1 VSGRGFFGGP
11 GFGGPGF
18 GGHGWG
24 GPGFGEHGG
33 GEHGWGGPGGGGHGW
48 GGPGG
53 HGWGGPGWGGP
64 GFGGHSWGGPGSGGH
79 SWGGPGSGGPG
90 WGGHGF
96 GGRRK
101 RVVVG
106 TAALLLDG
114 PANAEQIAQRVSE
127 ATDGALTPPEGV
139 VEFAIGLL
147 AGRGFVTVSDGVAT
161 LTELGTN
168 VLAWK
173 GISSETIHAK
183 LARVAKFGDVIKIR
197 KGLFEL
203 AGLARTIV
211 WTGTDAQKEKLAEAR
226 TKVLAAITEAKQSL
240 HSALAES

>member
-1 VSGRGFFGGP
+1 MFGAGFP
-11 GFGGPGF
+11 GGPGF

-24 GPGFGEHGG
+24 GPGFG
-33 GEHGWGGPGGGGHGW
+33 GH
-48 GGPGG
+48 
-53 HGWGGPGWGGP
+53 GWGGP
-64 GFGGHSWGGPGSGGH
+64 GFGGHGWGGPGFGGH
-79 SWGGPGSGGPG
+79 GWGGHG

-96 GGRRK
+96 GWGHK
-101 RVVVG
+101 RAVIG

-114 PANAEQIAQRVSE
+114 PANAAQIVQRVSD
-127 ATDGALTPPEGV
+127 AADGALTPPQEI
-139 VEFAIGLL
+139 VELAIGLL

-173 GISSETIHAK
+173 GISSESTHAL
-183 LARVAKFGDVIKIR
+183 LAQAAKFVDVIKIR
-197 KGLFEL
+197 WGLFEL

-211 WTGTDAQKEKLAEAR
+211 WSGTDAQKAKLAEAR
-226 TKVLAAITEAKQSL
+226 TKILAAITEAKQSL

>member
-1 VSGRGFFGGP
+1 VSGGFFGGP

-18 GGHGWG
+18 GGPGFG
-24 GPGFGEHGG
+24 GPGFG
-33 GEHGWGGPGGGGHGW
+33 GPGF
-48 GGPGG
+48 
-53 HGWGGPGWGGP
+53 GGPGWGGP
-64 GFGGHSWGGPGSGGH
+64 GFGGHGP
-79 SWGGPGSGGPG
+79 
-90 WGGHGF
+90 GGHGF
-96 GGRRK
+96 GPRK
-101 RVVVG
+101 RLLVG

-114 PANAEQIAQRVSE
+114 PANAEQIVQRVSE
-127 ATDGALTPPEGV
+127 ATDGAFSPPQGI
-139 VEFAIGLL
+139 VEVAIGLL

-173 GISSETIHAK
+173 GISSETIHAF
-183 LARVAKFGDVIKIR
+183 LSRAGKFGDVAKIR
-197 KGLFEL
+197 WGLFEL

-211 WTGTDAQKEKLAEAR
+211 WSGTDAQKEKLAEAR

>member
-64 GFGGHSWGGPGSGGH
+64 GFGGH